1 MADGAIRWLSLGPPD
16 EAAVQAYWNGPVRW
30 DSPCPLSD
38 DTLQRAALGKRPL
51 HLAPLG
57 TAFQQ
62 KVWSALSKIPARH
75 TCTYRDLGA
84 EVAGPTHARAVGQA
98 VGANPIAW
106 LIPCH
111 RVVPASGKTGQYRWG
126 SHVKE
131 KLLRWETGQPSTADP
146 PVPDF
151 KDMLLRAERF
161 HQQAKSTAEI
171 AHDLNNLLTPIRIAA
186 ELLNQ
191 RNQDAALNRYVEV
204 IRFSAENAR
213 RLIDDILQLA
223 RHQEPV
229 AQHPLNVEPLL
240 REILSTLQPTF
251 PERIHLT
258 LSCAS
263 PLPSV
268 QIDPSQFQRA
278 IVNLL
283 LNARDAIEGEG
294 TIAIEAAAHDLNTA
308 VDGLERTLFPGR
320 YLAITITDSGAGI
333 SPEIMER
340 VFEPFFTTK
349 AAGQGS
355 GIGLS
360 SAYGI
365 IVRAGGFMRLT
376 SEPGKGSEFQIFL
389 PVPPSAMA

>member
-1 MADGAIRWLSLGPPD
+1 
-16 EAAVQAYWNGPVRW
+16 
-30 DSPCPLSD
+30 
-38 DTLQRAALGKRPL
+38 
-51 HLAPLG
+51 
-57 TAFQQ
+57 
-62 KVWSALSKIPARH
+62 
-75 TCTYRDLGA
+75 
-84 EVAGPTHARAVGQA
+84 
-98 VGANPIAW
+98 
-106 LIPCH
+106 
-111 RVVPASGKTGQYRWG
+111 
-126 SHVKE
+126 
-131 KLLRWETGQPSTADP
+131 
-146 PVPDF
+146 
-151 KDMLLRAERF
+151 
-161 HQQAKSTAEI
+161 
-171 AHDLNNLLTPIRIAA
+171 
-186 ELLNQ
+186 
-191 RNQDAALNRYVEV
+191 
-204 IRFSAENAR
+204 SAENAR